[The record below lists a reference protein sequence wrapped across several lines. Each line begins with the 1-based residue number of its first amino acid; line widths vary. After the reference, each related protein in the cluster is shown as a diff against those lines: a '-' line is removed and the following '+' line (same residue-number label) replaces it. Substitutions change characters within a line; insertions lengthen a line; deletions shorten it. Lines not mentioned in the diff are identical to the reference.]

1 MSGQPGGFTDDF
13 DGIRLLT
20 VGRLTPQKAYP
31 VAIEAMRQLKAEGYP
46 VRWYV
51 LGEGSSR
58 RELEQHIASC
68 GLKEDFL
75 LLGAVDK
82 SLSVLPAD
90 GYLCACDRI

>member
-1 MSGQPGGFTDDF
+1 MIS

-51 LGEGSSR
+51 LGEGSAAG
-58 RELEQHIASC
+58 ELEQHIASC
-68 GLKEDFL
+68 GLK
-75 LLGAVDK
+75 
-82 SLSVLPAD
+82 
-90 GYLCACDRI
+90 